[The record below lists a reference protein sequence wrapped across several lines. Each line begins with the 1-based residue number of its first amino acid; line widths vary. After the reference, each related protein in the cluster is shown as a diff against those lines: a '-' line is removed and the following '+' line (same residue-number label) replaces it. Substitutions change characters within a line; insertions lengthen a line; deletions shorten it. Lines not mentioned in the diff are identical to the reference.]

1 MVTGPTAGQPW
12 VAVLAALA
20 AAAVTALGTAA
31 QQRATQRV
39 PGGRGLHLRL
49 IVELARNRLWLAS
62 LLGILL
68 GFGLYLLALAH
79 GALVLV
85 QPIMISGLVF
95 GSAFAAW
102 MACRRL
108 DRRLLI
114 GGALCVIG
122 LASFLTVAQPG
133 RGHQGIRPGD
143 EVLQLVAVLAALLL
157 IAAIT
162 AGRTD
167 GLLSALAL
175 ATMTGILFGVNAA
188 LTKLVA
194 EQLTRGWTEP
204 LLHWPL
210 YAALVTGP
218 TGFVLSQ
225 RAFQLGRLL
234 APVNAVI
241 STVDPLT
248 AVTIGVVAFGEH
260 IVTTP
265 SALTAELLAVAGLV
279 AGIVI
284 VTRRAAR
291 LIAADQAAQATG
303 GIGVNTWG

>member
-1 MVTGPTAGQPW
+1 

-20 AAAVTALGTAA
+20 GAAVTALGTAA

-49 IVELARNRLWLAS
+49 IVALARNRLWLAS
-62 LLGILL
+62 LVGILS
-68 GFGLYLLALAH
+68 GFGLYLLALGH

-95 GSAFAAW
+95 GSVFAAW

-108 DRRLLI
+108 DRGLLT
-114 GGALCVIG
+114 GGAMCALG
-122 LASFLTVAQPG
+122 LASFLTVAHPG
-133 RGHQGIRPGD
+133 VGHHGIRPGD
-143 EVLQLVAVLAALLL
+143 GVVWLAAVLAVLLL
-157 IAAIT
+157 IGAVT
-162 AGRTD
+162 AGRAD
-167 GLLSALAL
+167 GLPSALAL

-194 EQLTRGWTEP
+194 DQLTRGLSEP
-204 LLHWPL
+204 LWHWPM

-218 TGFVLSQ
+218 TGFILSQ

-265 SALTAELLAVAGLV
+265 GALAAELLAAAGLV

-284 VTRRAAR
+284 VTRRAAQ

-303 GIGVNTWG
+303 GIGVHTWG

>member
-1 MVTGPTAGQPW
+1 MTGPTASQPW
-12 VAVLAALA
+12 LAVLAALA
-20 AAAVTALGTAA
+20 GAAVTALGTAA

-39 PGGRGLHLRL
+39 PGGHGLHLRL
-49 IVELARNRLWLAS
+49 IVALARNRLWLAS
-62 LLGILL
+62 LIGILL

-95 GSAFAAW
+95 GSLFAAW
-102 MACRRL
+102 MASRRL
-108 DRRLLI
+108 DHRLLV
-114 GGALCVIG
+114 GGALCAIG
-122 LASFLTVAQPG
+122 LGSFLTVAQPG
-133 RGHQGIRPGD
+133 MGHQGIRPVGP
-143 EVLQLVAVLAALLL
+143 VLQLLTVLAALLL
-157 IAAIT
+157 VGAIT
-162 AGRTD
+162 ASRTN
-167 GLLSALAL
+167 GLPSALAL

-194 EQLTRGWTEP
+194 EQLTRGWSEP
-204 LLHWPL
+204 LLHWPM

-248 AVTIGVVAFGEH
+248 AVMIGVVAFGEH

-265 SALTAELLAVAGLV
+265 AALVAELLAVAGLV

-284 VTRRAAR
+284 VSRRAAR
-291 LIAADQAAQATG
+291 LIAADEAALATG
-303 GIGVNTWG
+303 GIGVSTWG

>member
-1 MVTGPTAGQPW
+1 M
-12 VAVLAALA
+12 
-20 AAAVTALGTAA
+20 
-31 QQRATQRV
+31 
-39 PGGRGLHLRL
+39 
-49 IVELARNRLWLAS
+49 
-62 LLGILL
+62 
-68 GFGLYLLALAH
+68 
-79 GALVLV
+79 
-85 QPIMISGLVF
+85 
-95 GSAFAAW
+95 
-102 MACRRL
+102 
-108 DRRLLI
+108 
-114 GGALCVIG
+114 
-122 LASFLTVAQPG
+122 
-133 RGHQGIRPGD
+133 
-143 EVLQLVAVLAALLL
+143 
-157 IAAIT
+157 
-162 AGRTD
+162 
-167 GLLSALAL
+167 
-175 ATMTGILFGVNAA
+175 
-188 LTKLVA
+188 
-194 EQLTRGWTEP
+194 
-204 LLHWPL
+204 
-210 YAALVTGP
+210 TGP